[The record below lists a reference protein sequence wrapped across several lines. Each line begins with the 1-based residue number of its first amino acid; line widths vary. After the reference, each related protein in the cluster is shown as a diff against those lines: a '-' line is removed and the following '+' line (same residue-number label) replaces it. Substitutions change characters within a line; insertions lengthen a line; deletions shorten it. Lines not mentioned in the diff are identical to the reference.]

1 MPTMNDEF
9 QGLSSSKVD
18 LELDSWIAERA
29 SMATNMAYRRA
40 KANSCTVVVSKGGHI
55 VAEHPDGTEMII
67 GTSKRT
73 KVPIGVPFAFS
84 K

>member
-1 MPTMNDEF
+1 MKYEF
-9 QGLSSSKVD
+9 QDLCDSKID

-40 KANSCTVVVSKGGHI
+40 KAIPCTVVVSKNGHI
-55 VAEHPDGTEMII
+55 VAELADGTEKII
-67 GTSKRT
+67 GISKRS
-73 KVPIGVPFAFS
+73 KVQAGVPFSFS